1 MARSSQIKVEVECTG
16 LLHIEGLGK
25 NGYVEVKE
33 GATIEDLLQRLK
45 VARDHQEFVTAFIN
59 GEEKNR
65 FTSLHENDKVTLLLP
80 IGGG

>member
-1 MARSSQIKVEVECTG
+1 MTKIEIEVESTG

-25 NGYVEVKE
+25 NGQVEVNE
-33 GATIEDLLQRLK
+33 GATVEDLLNELK
-45 VARDHQEFVTAFIN
+45 IAKDHQKFVSAFIN

-65 FTSLHENDKVTLLLP
+65 FTLLHNKDKVTLLLP